1 MGAAETHPSGA
12 RPATPPRGGA
22 AAQVRDALT
31 PRAAL
36 LVVAVLALHLAFV
49 LSYVGAFHAP
59 TPQRVPV
66 AVVAPTGQSD
76 QLADRLDDLP
86 GQPLR
91 ARVVDDE
98 AAAGDLIERNEV
110 DAALVVNPAADADTL
125 LVASGAGASVGEAVR
140 GVLTP
145 VQQERGRELLT
156 RDVLPAAS
164 GDARGLTPFYLVI
177 GWMLG
182 GYLASAIMGLAGGQH
197 RAPPARVGVRLAV
210 LAGYAVLSG
219 LGGALIVGPVLDA
232 LPAGNVLV
240 LWWVGALVAFASG
253 ATTMALQV
261 LFGVVG
267 VGVAILAFV
276 VLGNP
281 SAGGAYDAS
290 LLPPFW
296 RAVGPWL
303 PPGAGTTLVRDSV
316 YFDGAQVGGPVAV
329 LTGYAVLG
337 VAVALIAAALLFRRR
352 RPVGGAPAG
361 VGAGGATR

>member
-1 MGAAETHPSGA
+1 MGTSEPHPPGA
-12 RPATPPRGGA
+12 RPATPPGGA
-22 AAQVRDALT
+22 AAELRDALT
-31 PRAAL
+31 PRAVL
-36 LVVAVLALHLAFV
+36 LVLAVLALHLAFV
-49 LSYVGAFHAP
+49 LSYAGAFHAP

-66 AVVAPTGQSD
+66 AVVAPPGQAD
-76 QLADRLDDLP
+76 QLAEQLDDLP

-91 ARVVDDE
+91 AHVVDDE
-98 AAAGDLIERNEV
+98 AAAVARLERREV
-110 DAALVVNPAADADTL
+110 DAAIVANPDSDTDTV
-125 LVASGAGASVGEAVR
+125 LVASAAGASVGEAVR

-145 VQQERGRELLT
+145 VQQERGRQLQT
-156 RDVLPAAS
+156 RDVVPAAS

-182 GYLASAIMGLAGGQH
+182 GYLASAIMGLAGGEH
-197 RAPPARVGVRLAV
+197 RARPARVGVRLAV

-232 LPAGNVLV
+232 LPSGNVLV

-303 PPGAGTTLVRDSV
+303 PPGAGTTLVRDTA
-316 YFDGAQVGGPVAV
+316 YFGDAPIAGPVGV
-329 LTGYAVLG
+329 LSGYAVLG
-337 VAVALIAAALLFRRR
+337 VAVALIAAALLSR
-352 RPVGGAPAG
+352 RPRRTGTTPAG
-361 VGAGGATR
+361 IGATGNPR